1 MNQYLKNFKTLTIN
15 TLSDLGMGTQSIN
28 IECIRDSYDLI
39 YIIDKYGVKEFNNYN
54 LTIIEFKDSII
65 TVTLKR

>member
-15 TLSDLGMGTQSIN
+15 TLSDLGMGTQSID
-28 IECIRDSYDLI
+28 IECIRGSYDLI
-39 YIIDKYGVKEFNNYN
+39 DIIDKYGVKEFNNYN
-54 LTIIEFKDSII
+54 LTTIEFKDSII